1 MLPSAH
7 HFRTLSLTLPEW
19 VQELVRPGMVYA
31 GREERMRLAIG
42 LALQNVAARTGG
54 PFGAA
59 VFEAETGRVV
69 AVGVNVVVPAN
80 CSLAAC
86 GSDGCRPGTTVL
98 GTHDL
103 AASWLPCM
111 ELVCMPSR
119 AASAS
124 GRSGGRAFAAS

>member
-80 CSLAAC
+80 CSLAHAEAMAVALAQQAL
-86 GSDGCRPGTTVL
+86 GRTTWPRRGCRAWSW
-98 GTHDL
+98 D
-103 AASWLPCM
+103 AA
-111 ELVCMPSR
+111 PSR